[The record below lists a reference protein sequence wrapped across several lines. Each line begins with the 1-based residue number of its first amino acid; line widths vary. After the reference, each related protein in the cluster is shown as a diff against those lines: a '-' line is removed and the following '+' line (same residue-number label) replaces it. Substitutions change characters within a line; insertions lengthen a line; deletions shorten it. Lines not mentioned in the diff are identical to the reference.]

1 MDHLVP
7 GIGLARHSNLIWGSS
22 FLMQPIPPLP
32 PLSQLIQQAQS
43 LTGTPALYA
52 VGLGAVIVV
61 AARDWRLV
69 LAGFT
74 AITLGSALLAST
86 LLPPEWALVR
96 VIVGGL
102 VAIMW
107 YLSAQRAGWG
117 GYFLPFQRQGGVW
130 ARPLSSTTLFRT
142 LLALALAGG
151 LLATRPRL
159 PLPTLP
165 TDIQAVVIW
174 LGAFALLGLALGD
187 EALQAGAALL
197 MWLAATQLLFAAL
210 RQEAWLIW
218 LLSSVE
224 LLVGLATAYLM
235 VARGSAVRKPPEGT
249 GS

>member
-1 MDHLVP
+1 
-7 GIGLARHSNLIWGSS
+7 
-22 FLMQPIPPLP
+22 MQPIPPLP
-32 PLSQLIQQAQS
+32 PLNQLVQQVQS
-43 LTGTPALYA
+43 LTSTPALYA
-52 VGLGAVIVV
+52 VGIGAFVVV

-69 LAGFT
+69 LGGFT
-74 AITLGSALLAST
+74 AITLGSALLTTT

-117 GYFLPFQRQGGVW
+117 GHFLPFRRQGGVM

-159 PLPTLP
+159 PLPPLP
-165 TDIQAVVIW
+165 ADVQALVVW

-187 EALQAGAALL
+187 EALQAGVALL
-197 MWLAATQLLFAAL
+197 MWLAATQILFAAL
-210 RQEAWLIW
+210 QRDAWLIW
-218 LLSSVE
+218 LLSTVE
-224 LLVGLATAYLM
+224 LLVGLATAYLII
-235 VARGSAVRKPPEGT
+235 ARGPAVGQPPEGT
-249 GS
+249 NR

>member
-1 MDHLVP
+1 
-7 GIGLARHSNLIWGSS
+7 
-22 FLMQPIPPLP
+22 MQPIPPLP

-52 VGLGAVIVV
+52 IGIGAFIVV

-74 AITLGSALLAST
+74 AITLGSALLTST

-159 PLPTLP
+159 PLPPLP
-165 TDIQAVVIW
+165 TDVQAVVIW
-174 LGAFALLGLALGD
+174 LGAFAILGLALGD
-187 EALQAGAALL
+187 EALQAGAGSADVAGRDPDSVCGASSRRLAD
-197 MWLAATQLLFAAL
+197 LAAEHGGAA
-210 RQEAWLIW
+210 RWPRHG
-218 LLSSVE
+218 LSHDRSR
-224 LLVGLATAYLM
+224 LGGA
-235 VARGSAVRKPPEGT
+235 
-249 GS
+249 

>member
-1 MDHLVP
+1 
-7 GIGLARHSNLIWGSS
+7 
-22 FLMQPIPPLP
+22 MQPIPPLP
-32 PLSQLIQQAQS
+32 PLSELSQQVEG
-43 LTGTPALYA
+43 LTGAPALYA
-52 VGLGAVIVV
+52 IGIGAIVV
-61 AARDWRLV
+61 VVGRDWRLV
-69 LAGFT
+69 LAGFMS
-74 AITLGSALLAST
+74 ITLGTALLTLT

-117 GYFLPFQRQGGVW
+117 GYFLPFQRQGGGVA
-130 ARPLSSTTLFRT
+130 ARPLSSTTFFRA
-142 LLALALAGG
+142 LLALALAGV

-159 PLPTLP
+159 PLPVLP
-165 TDIQAVVIW
+165 TDVQAVVVW

-187 EALQAGAALL
+187 EALQAGVALL
-197 MWLAATQLLFAAL
+197 MWLAATQILFAAL
-210 RQEAWLIW
+210 RQDAWLIW

-235 VARGSAVRKPPEGT
+235 VARGPSTGTPSEGA